1 MTVNISPPREP
12 SKAPAPSDAATADG
26 AWAARDPHVYADLAQ
41 LSPRQA
47 DAVVRL
53 MEAAPAVRR
62 RYQFFVWSQNQVH
75 PLLPHQVLVCAAY
88 ARQRKAL
95 VFDVFHSIVLEPALL
110 AALTN
115 GVGALL
121 RAVTSAWIEGRGRP
135 LRLDMRRLLDPELL
149 QVTPGGDVRGIDTL
163 LVHGVSRP
171 QRPSEIESLFIFLG
185 TPDDVGTERAARH
198 VDLLLPHLH
207 STWQRVCATEAE
219 APQPT
224 SQRTLPAR
232 RGENQTRPAVTDRE
246 CQILLWV
253 RDGKSNHQIGEVLG
267 ISPLTVKNHV
277 QKILRKLGAANRAQ
291 AVALA
296 MQGGLLDAA
305 NP

>member
-1 MTVNISPPREP
+1 MNSSTSTPHGPFATGAPPESTAQGGEVAEP
-12 SKAPAPSDAATADG
+12 
-26 AWAARDPHVYADLAQ
+26 DPHIYADLAQ
-41 LSPRQA
+41 LNPRQA
-47 DAVVRL
+47 EAVVRL
-53 MEAAPAVRR
+53 MEAAPSVRR
-62 RYQFFVWSQNQVH
+62 RYQFFVWSQNQLH
-75 PLLPHQVLVCAAY
+75 PLLQHQVLVCAAY

-95 VFDVFHSIVLEPALL
+95 VFDVFHSVVLSPALL
-110 AALTN
+110 GALTN
-115 GVGALL
+115 GAGALL
-121 RAVTSAWIEGRGRP
+121 RAVTSAWIEGHGRP
-135 LRLDMRRLLDPELL
+135 LQLDLRRLQGNALLDIAP
-149 QVTPGGDVRGIDTL
+149 PGQARGIETL

-171 QRPSEIESLFIFLG
+171 QRPAEIETLFIFVG
-185 TPDDVGTERAARH
+185 ATDDVGTDRAARH

-219 APQPT
+219 APLP
-224 SQRTLPAR
+224 SAHRLVPAR
-232 RGENQTRPAVTDRE
+232 RVDGGARPVVTDRE